1 MILSKNIKTQFA
13 HSTVVNNYRYF
24 YYLANELLSMAQN
37 NKDTINQFRYSMA
50 VVIFS
55 YSAIENFILYSIYEP
70 RGKVSNYFEN
80 MSNDLKQKLDRLP
93 IMERLELLFH
103 FKDNVN
109 ESFNRGKEPLQSF
122 NLLRQLRNFL
132 IHYKPFTEVVFSSI
146 DEIQAEETKLEKMLK
161 GKFEFNHDESAFVY
175 KCITQDCAK
184 WAFELID
191 DFYDW
196 YCEELEIPRHNL
208 KKHWEIK

>member
-1 MILSKNIKTQFA
+1 MSCTEIVLNLYLILCCMFLQTHWFSSFTYNWQNKTK
-13 HSTVVNNYRYF
+13 V
-24 YYLANELLSMAQN
+24 
-37 NKDTINQFRYSMA
+37 
-50 VVIFS
+50 
-55 YSAIENFILYSIYEP
+55 
-70 RGKVSNYFEN
+70 GKVSNYFEN